1 MMKCERILA
10 VVDFS
15 DNTGSV
21 LEACSHLW
29 QIEKGKLCLLHPEPP
44 QTGYAYLAPGPGFTG
59 FIGFGEQAR
68 VQEEVTSVLIEHDR
82 HALELMKDNLEMKGI
97 DAEVKL
103 VIGDRTKDILRAAED
118 FGADLIVIGGHP
130 HSFFADLLTGNS
142 ESALIRHSSIPV
154 LILPS
159 A

>member
-1 MMKCERILA
+1 MKCERILA

-15 DNTGSV
+15 DNTGNV
-21 LEACSHLW
+21 LDSCASLW
-29 QIEKGKLCLLHPEPP
+29 QIEKGTICLLHPEPP

-68 VQEEVTSVLIEHDR
+68 IQEEVTSVLIEHDR
-82 HALELMKDNLEMKGI
+82 HALELMKDNLELKGI
-97 DAEVKL
+97 DTEIKL
-103 VIGDRTKDILRAAED
+103 IMGDRTKNILEAAKE
-118 FGADLIVIGGHP
+118 FKADLIVIGGHP

-142 ESALIRHSSIPV
+142 ESALIRRSPYPV
-154 LILPS
+154 LIIPP